1 MIVSPSAFFC
11 TFPAFNAC
19 IPLHCGAL
27 VWLAGISWPANKNLG
42 ESVWGIRSLAF
53 TCLGYLS
60 SLFVF
65 QYDIIQYRK
74 ILHMILQCKLWN
86 AHNVE
91 KKQLCVQSV
100 HSKLS
105 TWLYSQ
111 LALKVTHFLAS
122 LQNWN
127 FLFYCPAENNKPKKY
142 IMTWPLTSAK
152 GGNWSYNLCSEEWM
166 NKKAEKIK

>member
-1 MIVSPSAFFC
+1 MIVVVSPSAFFC

-91 KKQLCVQSV
+91 KNNCVCNRYIVNFPHDSTGFESNSLFGFVAKLEFFVLLSGRKQ
-100 HSKLS
+100 
-105 TWLYSQ
+105 
-111 LALKVTHFLAS
+111 
-122 LQNWN
+122 
-127 FLFYCPAENNKPKKY
+127 
-142 IMTWPLTSAK
+142 
-152 GGNWSYNLCSEEWM
+152 
-166 NKKAEKIK
+166 